1 MNPSL
6 ISKAESDNLAIAYDW
21 QDDMDRLGAT
31 AIDPSLVTWAVVA
44 GSIAFD
50 DARTPYISQDSI
62 AVNYVMGGVAWELNQ
77 VACTITFDTGDVLT
91 RTFTI
96 AIHAG
101 SQPSPTAPGT
111 LANPLGN
118 QI

>member
-6 ISKAESDNLAIAYDW
+6 IAKAESDNVAFAYDW
-21 QDDMDRLGAT
+21 QDDMTRLGASVIQT
-31 AIDPSLVTWAVVA
+31 HSWSVVA
-44 GSIAFD
+44 GSIALNAD
-50 DARTPYISQDSI
+50 GRENAIVQDSVAI
-62 AVNYVMGGVAWELNQ
+62 TYVSGGVAWELNQ
-77 VACTITFDTGDVLT
+77 LAATAQFDTGDVLT

-101 SQPSPTAPGT
+101 SQPTPVTPGT